1 MEEISLV
8 QSIVTLKSR
17 YQCHMKITVL
27 ENSDTEKVIP
37 TETLFGSTH
46 QIQFLTPLELVNLTN
61 QEEQNLPSIQDN
73 QYNKYSFR
81 ESKIKKAR
89 KGYSSHLQNLL
100 TKVDLDGLNKTKKTF
115 LCSHLSRRQ
124 IYFVK
129 ERTISTASTII

>member
-8 QSIVTLKSR
+8 QSIVLLKR
-17 YQCHMKITVL
+17 RNQCHIKITVL

-46 QIQFLTPLELVNLTN
+46 QIQFLTPLELVSLTN
-61 QEEQNLPSIQDN
+61 QEDQNLPSMQDK
-73 QYNKYSFR
+73 QCNKYSFR
-81 ESKIKKAR
+81 ESKIKQAR
-89 KGYSSHLQNLL
+89 RGYSSHLHNLL
-100 TKVDLDGLNKTKKTF
+100 KKVDLDGLNKTKKTF
-115 LCSHLSRRQ
+115 LCSYLSRRQ